1 VAYTVYQQAPLRIW
15 RATALPSVEAA
26 AAGTVTAA
34 NRAGIDVATGTGT
47 LRILELQ
54 TPGGRPLSAANF
66 VNARN
71 LKGVRLG

>member
-1 VAYTVYQQAPLRIW
+1 
-15 RATALPSVEAA
+15 VEVA
-26 AAGTVTAA
+26 AAGTVIAT
-34 NRAGIDVATGTGT
+34 NRAGIDVATGSGT

-54 TPGGRPLSAANF
+54 ASGGRPLSAADF